1 MLKFNPLFILFL
13 LLFSIKAIGQ
23 SECQD
28 DIDKANKLFEDGIYR
43 EAEKL
48 IKKTLVTCSLSK
60 TQEDELLKLIASV
73 YYEMDE
79 IEQGDEFIVEFLKK
93 NPYYIPSKKND
104 PIRFREAVQKL
115 KSWPRFS
122 VGLRGGMPLGFVE
135 TKKIYP
141 ILDSADYKQPYTIKP
156 SYLVALDFGWNPV
169 SYFSINLGGGY
180 RVQKIQHQ
188 VLQYN
193 LIYFNY
199 QEILSTINIPL
210 TLQFTIPTGSNF
222 VPALFF
228 GGEFNL
234 FSSATYSYS
243 YTGNSS
249 DLGDFSFYLN
259 RKRNNVDIEKEFRN
273 QYRYAALGGIR
284 LIYKLKN
291 FSIYADGRYSKELN
305 FYNNS
310 ENHFND
316 LDLNIENN
324 YTLGDI
330 QFENLDISL
339 GFLYHFSYKVKS
351 KY

>member
-1 MLKFNPLFILFL
+1 MLKLKHLLILLLFL
-13 LLFSIKAIGQ
+13 LSGKMIGQ
-23 SECQD
+23 NECQD
-28 DIDKANKLFEDGIYR
+28 NIDKANKLFEDGIFR

-48 IKKTLVTCSLSK
+48 IKKTLVSCSLSK
-60 TQEDELLKLIASV
+60 TQEDELLKLISSV

-79 IEQGDEFIVEFLKK
+79 IEQGDEYTEEFLKK

-122 VGLRGGMPLGFVE
+122 VGIRGGLPLGFVE
-135 TKKIYP
+135 TMKVFP
-141 ILDSADYKQPYTIKP
+141 ILDSAQYLDPYSIKP
-156 SYLVALDFGWNPV
+156 SFLVALDLGWNLNN
-169 SYFSINLGGGY
+169 FISINFGGGY
-180 RVQKIQHQ
+180 RVQKIQHR

-199 QEILSTINIPL
+199 EEIASTINIPL
-210 TLQFTIPTGSNF
+210 TLQFNIPTGSNF
-222 VPALFF
+222 IPALFI

-259 RKRNNVDIEKEFRN
+259 RKRNNVEIDKQYRN

-291 FSIYADGRYSKELN
+291 FSIYADGRYIKELN
-305 FYNNS
+305 LYNNAD
-310 ENHFND
+310 NHFND
-316 LDLNIENN
+316 IELNLENN
-324 YTLGDI
+324 YTLGDL
-330 QFENLDISL
+330 QLENLDISL
-339 GFLYHFSYKVKS
+339 GFSYHFSYKVKS